1 MSLTM
6 KQEDYSQDNI
16 VKAIKTESRLKASK
30 FLKSEALLQGEDEI
44 IIVHGEVEYKLRRTS
59 QDKLILTK

>member
-1 MSLTM
+1 MT
-6 KQEDYSQDNI
+6 QENDPTAL
-16 VKAIKTESRLKASK
+16 KRESRLKSAK
-30 FLKSEALLQGEDEI
+30 FLKSETLLQGEDEI